1 MQVYKYIKYIKYKI
15 QFFFRG
21 KKNNELDESQVT
33 EEFSVTNT
41 MELHQELEKEQNLE
55 YYYNQEEEEEED
67 EKEAGGEGEQNPK
80 QNKDTKDIQEEDK
93 KEEKK
98 EEEDKNNINNDNNI
112 IINDNNNIN
121 IINENIIEN
130 NNNKINEG
138 DVNDKMKD
146 EEDIKE
152 KKDMINNS
160 TLSEQMS
167 ENSVN
172 SKPQIIEEIDTT
184 IPKKNNMEEN
194 APKEGDIIIQS
205 FSPNTICHRLIP
217 KGSDLDIS
225 QKGYFQCYKMKTKSN
240 LISFITGT
248 KKIKVPYIIFID
260 ENYYYMAKDK
270 IVNPRKPSLRRI
282 GNRYDLFKLSNFQA
296 MRKDNDY
303 EFAFEFVNEDIF
315 DRTFK
320 LLYFT
325 PKEAIDFYTVLHAIL
340 GGFGIT
346 IPEQLEVE
354 DEEEEED
361 EGEGEEYEEGEGDG
375 EGEENEG
382 EEEGEVQGQGEEE
395 EEGVGGQ
402 GNIEDKKEYVIKKKK
417 KDNGDNQ
424 DMKKE
429 NETKQGTISTKEES
443 KDIRDVEIV
452 A

>member
-1 MQVYKYIKYIKYKI
+1 M
-15 QFFFRG
+15 
-21 KKNNELDESQVT
+21 
-33 EEFSVTNT
+33 TNT

-67 EKEAGGEGEQNPK
+67 EKETGGDGEQNPK
-80 QNKDTKDIQEEDK
+80 QNKDTKDIPDIQEEDK

-98 EEEDKNNINNDNNI
+98 PEEDKNNINNDNNNI

-121 IINENIIEN
+121 IINENNIEN

-138 DVNDKMKD
+138 DVNDKIKD

-152 KKDMINNS
+152 KKDKDMIDNS

-167 ENSVN
+167 ENIVN
-172 SKPQIIEEIDTT
+172 TKPQIIEEIDTT
-184 IPKKNNMEEN
+184 IPKKNNNMEEN

-248 KKIKVPYIIFID
+248 KIIKVPYIIFID

-382 EEEGEVQGQGEEE
+382 EEDGESQGQGEDE

-417 KDNGDNQ
+417 KSNGDNQ
-424 DMKKE
+424 DIKKE
-429 NETKQGTISTKEES
+429 NETKEGTISTKEES
-443 KDIRDVEIV
+443 KEIRDVEIV